1 MKNEANDDVKFF
13 FYNLNRNKGFLK
25 YNDGVSQTNLRKS
38 EVLGCLLAY
47 PPSKEQQKIA
57 DILSEAD
64 AKIEKEQTQKTQ
76 LETLKKGL
84 MQQLLTGK
92 KRVKV

>member
-1 MKNEANDDVKFF
+1 MQKILVGSTQGHI
-13 FYNLNRNKGFLK
+13 RGPVFLK
-25 YNDGVSQTNLRKS
+25 TPLPI
-38 EVLGCLLAY
+38 
-47 PPSKEQQKIA
+47 PPLPEQKKIA
-57 DILSEAD
+57 AILSEAD

-76 LETLKKGL
+76 LEQLKKGL